1 MKLIDKDNKIF
12 KSNDYVN
19 DKLLFA
25 IFEKKI
31 NDANAKIMSDEENYI
46 ITNESEERAPWIWTK
61 DNFDR
66 SKLKEIEELIRLY
79 LIKDKMTFTC
89 KKELYNA
96 LLEDNFE
103 LIDRTDYFEM
113 GFMKCTKLKDTKQ
126 NDGRLDKAKKEEREL
141 IANYIYEFDNFM
153 DESVRSNRP
162 TTEEELKQYYLEEA
176 DKEIDSDE
184 FFVLRNA
191 QDKIVC
197 MAHYKTSTDGTAKL
211 GLAYTPVEER
221 GKGYAAKIVHDITGI
236 LLNKG
241 FIPVLYTDQNYPN
254 SNKAYYNAGYKNGGT
269 LVNFSCNKRLVKEE
283 TRGISK

>member
-254 SNKAYYNAGYKNGGT
+254 SNKAYYNAGYENGGT